1 MMDKKKTQQDTAAQ
15 DIAPSNPR
23 VESQTFGGIGL
34 FEVVNGDIV
43 MRGRHGHRD
52 HLLPLELAVDK
63 YEWAMDMA
71 MNMMRTGIRGFDT
84 MYDFAKDLEAKICE
98 AVDQSRKLNEQPCQ
112 KALDFYAKHYVQ
124 H

>member
-1 MMDKKKTQQDTAAQ
+1 MVKENKKNKEATQEQ
-15 DIAPSNPR
+15 APRKPR

-43 MRGRHGHRD
+43 LRGRHGHRD
-52 HLLPLELAVDK
+52 HLFPLHRAVEK

-71 MNMMRTGIRGFDT
+71 MNMMRTGLKGWDT
-84 MYDFAKDLEAKICE
+84 MIDFSKDLEAKICE
-98 AVDQSRKLNEQPCQ
+98 AVDQRRSMNLDTCKE
-112 KALDFYAKHYVQ
+112 ALDFYAKHYVQ